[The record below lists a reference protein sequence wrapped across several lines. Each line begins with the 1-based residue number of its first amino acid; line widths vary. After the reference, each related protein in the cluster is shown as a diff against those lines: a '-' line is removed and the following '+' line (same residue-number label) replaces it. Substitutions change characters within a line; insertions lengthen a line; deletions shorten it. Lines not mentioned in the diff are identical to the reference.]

1 MEGEKMKKLYPAA
14 NVSYDQTGINS
25 VEFVGT
31 WQGEEAD
38 ELGNML
44 DIWEQTE
51 NADSLI
57 LFLSEANSCLEHECA
72 VQFAQEREGLR
83 GDWIRVKSG
92 TGADY
97 IIFKQLGM
105 TLYSVYCVIA

>member
-1 MEGEKMKKLYPAA
+1 MKKLYPAA
-14 NVSYDQTGINS
+14 NVSYDQSGIDS
-25 VEFVGT
+25 VEFLGT

-38 ELGNML
+38 ELENML
-44 DIWEQTE
+44 NVWEQTE

-57 LFLSEANSCLEHECA
+57 LFLSEATSCFELECA
-72 VQFAQEREGLR
+72 VQFAHEREGLR

-105 TLYSVYCVIA
+105 TLYGVYCVID

>member
-1 MEGEKMKKLYPAA
+1 MKKLYPAA
-14 NVSYDQTGINS
+14 SVSYDQTGINS

-38 ELGNML
+38 ELENML
-44 DIWEQTE
+44 NIWEQTE
-51 NADSLI
+51 NADSLV
-57 LFLSEANSCLEHECA
+57 LFLSEANSCLEHDPA
-72 VQFAQEREGLR
+72 VQFSQEREGLR

-92 TGADY
+92 TGSDY

-105 TLYSVYCVIA
+105 NLYGIYCVIN

>member
-1 MEGEKMKKLYPAA
+1 MKKLYPAA

-38 ELGNML
+38 ELGNLL
-44 DIWEQTE
+44 DAWKDTE

>member
-1 MEGEKMKKLYPAA
+1 MKKLYPAA

-105 TLYSVYCVIA
+105 NLYGVYCVIN